1 MAIGS
6 LANFV
11 KSKLNETNLS
21 ETFGTADKKISDEN
35 LNTYYFRFILT
46 RII

>member
-21 ETFGTADKKISDEN
+21 ETFGTLPTKKKGQRNIRRESKYV
-35 LNTYYFRFILT
+35 LL
-46 RII
+46 